1 MTATTTTTRA
11 GTGPRR
17 ADAGTIRLSQRDID
31 GLLLC
36 AEHGAAPYDLLAGA
50 LGVAPARLRG
60 IVARW
65 RRTGYATTGRLGP
78 GPAWCWLTPAGMT
91 ATGLH
96 YPATRPALGRLA
108 HLRAVLAA
116 RLWLQATTD
125 WQIGQPWWQSE
136 RRIRSHQPAAG
147 ALHRPDAEIHWP
159 SLTGSPHAGQV
170 WAIEVELTPKPFGRT
185 AAIVTALTMDTR
197 YHRICYLVTP
207 AARPVLVR
215 TAAALPSPGQITVW
229 DLPPAAFTPGADSQP
244 AGLKGTAG
252 TAEREHQ

>member
-1 MTATTTTTRA
+1 MTATTHRA
-11 GTGPRR
+11 AGPRR
-17 ADAGTIRLSQRDID
+17 ADAGMIRLSQRDIN

-91 ATGLH
+91 ATGLR

-116 RLWLQATTD
+116 RLWLQDSTD
-125 WQIGQPWWQSE
+125 WHIGRPWWQSE
-136 RRIRSHQPAAG
+136 RRIRCHQSAVG
-147 ALHRPDAEIHWP
+147 TGHRPDAEIHWP
-159 SLTGSPHAGQV
+159 SLAGSPHAGQV
-170 WAIEVELTPKPFGRT
+170 WAIEVELTPKPSGRT

-197 YHRICYLVTP
+197 YHRICYLAAP
-207 AARPVLVR
+207 AARPVLDR
-215 TAAALPSPGQITVW
+215 TAAALPPPGQITVW
-229 DLPPAAFTPGADSQP
+229 DLPPAAFTPGPDSQP
-244 AGLKGTAG
+244 EGLKGMTGTAG
-252 TAEREHQ
+252 RERQ